1 MEQMQTNAPAG
12 AGEYSDGGPLTGGV
26 GTERAAAGL
35 IAGSP
40 GAAAGGSPGPNEEDA
55 AGPRGGQEDAAGA
68 DDARGAEDVPG
79 AEEDPGAQKAPDP
92 PAAAVLLARLLAAR
106 AAAERAAESAA
117 ESAAEGAAAGPAAGP
132 AGRFASSP
140 AQEAV
145 MRELEGYR
153 QRERERL
160 FTDDLAQIRAAHPE
174 ESARSVSELGPQYLA
189 ICAAGVDPLCAYE
202 AVRSHRDRTA
212 PPPSTGAFGGK
223 PPARE
228 FFTRDEVAQM
238 SRSEIHRNFDK
249 IRRSMSHWNF

>member
-1 MEQMQTNAPAG
+1 M
-12 AGEYSDGGPLTGGV
+12 S
-26 GTERAAAGL
+26 
-35 IAGSP
+35 
-40 GAAAGGSPGPNEEDA
+40 
-55 AGPRGGQEDAAGA
+55 
-68 DDARGAEDVPG
+68 
-79 AEEDPGAQKAPDP
+79 
-92 PAAAVLLARLLAAR
+92 
-106 AAAERAAESAA
+106 AAERAAGNAA
-117 ESAAEGAAAGPAAGP
+117 GSAAEGAAAGPAAGP

-145 MRELEGYR
+145 LRELEGYR
-153 QRERERL
+153 RRERERL
-160 FTDDLAQIRAAHPE
+160 FTDDLAQIRAAYPE

-223 PPARE
+223 PTARE

>member
-1 MEQMQTNAPAG
+1 
-12 AGEYSDGGPLTGGV
+12 
-26 GTERAAAGL
+26 
-35 IAGSP
+35 
-40 GAAAGGSPGPNEEDA
+40 
-55 AGPRGGQEDAAGA
+55 
-68 DDARGAEDVPG
+68 
-79 AEEDPGAQKAPDP
+79 
-92 PAAAVLLARLLAAR
+92 
-106 AAAERAAESAA
+106 
-117 ESAAEGAAAGPAAGP
+117 
-132 AGRFASSP
+132 
-140 AQEAV
+140 

-174 ESARSVSELGPQYLA
+174 ESARSVGELGPQYLA

-249 IRRSMSHWNF
+249 IRRSMSHWNFQ

>member
-1 MEQMQTNAPAG
+1 MEQMQTSAPAG
-12 AGEYSDGGPLTGGV
+12 AGEFSDGGLLTGGG
-26 GTERAAAGL
+26 GTERASAGPAAGAAL
-35 IAGSP
+35 
-40 GAAAGGSPGPNEEDA
+40 AAAGGSPGPNEEDA
-55 AGPRGGQEDAAGA
+55 AGPRGGQEEVFGA

-79 AEEDPGAQKAPDP
+79 AKEDPGAQQAPDP

-106 AAAERAAESAA
+106 AAAENAAPK
-117 ESAAEGAAAGPAAGP
+117 PAAGP
-132 AGRFASSP
+132 AGRVASSP

-153 QRERERL
+153 RRERERL

>member
-1 MEQMQTNAPAG
+1 MEQMQTSAPAG
-12 AGEYSDGGPLTGGV
+12 AGEFSDGGPLTGG
-26 GTERAAAGL
+26 GGAARAADGL
-35 IAGSP
+35 TAGSAL
-40 GAAAGGSPGPNEEDA
+40 AAAGGSPGPNEEDA
-55 AGPRGGQEDAAGA
+55 AGPRGGQEEVFGA

-79 AEEDPGAQKAPDP
+79 AKEDPGAQQAPDP

-106 AAAERAAESAA
+106 AAAENAAPK
-117 ESAAEGAAAGPAAGP
+117 PAAGP

-153 QRERERL
+153 RRERERL

>member
-1 MEQMQTNAPAG
+1 MEQMQTSAPAG
-12 AGEYSDGGPLTGGV
+12 AGEFSDSGPLTGAG
-26 GTERAAAGL
+26 GAERAADGPAAGAAL
-35 IAGSP
+35 
-40 GAAAGGSPGPNEEDA
+40 AAAGGSPGPNEEDA
-55 AGPRGGQEDAAGA
+55 ASPRGGQEDAAGA
-68 DDARGAEDVPG
+68 DDAGGAK
-79 AEEDPGAQKAPDP
+79 EDPGAQKAPDP

-106 AAAERAAESAA
+106 AAAERAAE
-117 ESAAEGAAAGPAAGP
+117 GAAAGPAAGP
-132 AGRFASSP
+132 AGRFDPSP

-228 FFTRDEVAQM
+228 FFTRDEVARM

>member
-1 MEQMQTNAPAG
+1 MEQMQTSAPAG
-12 AGEYSDGGPLTGGV
+12 AGEFSDSGLLTGG
-26 GTERAAAGL
+26 GSTERAADGLTAGPAL
-35 IAGSP
+35 
-40 GAAAGGSPGPNEEDA
+40 AAAGGSPGPNEEDA
-55 AGPRGGQEDAAGA
+55 AGPRGGQEEVFGA
-68 DDARGAEDVPG
+68 DDARGAEDVLG

-106 AAAERAAESAA
+106 AAAERAAEG
-117 ESAAEGAAAGPAAGP
+117 AAEGAAAGPAAGP
-132 AGRFASSP
+132 AGRFDPSP

-153 QRERERL
+153 RRERERL

>member
-1 MEQMQTNAPAG
+1 MEQMQTSAPAG
-12 AGEYSDGGPLTGGV
+12 AGEFSDSGLLTGG
-26 GTERAAAGL
+26 GSTERAAAGL
-35 IAGSP
+35 TAGSP
-40 GAAAGGSPGPNEEDA
+40 VADAGSSLGPNEEDA
-55 AGPRGGQEDAAGA
+55 AGPRGGREDAV
-68 DDARGAEDVPG
+68 GAEDGPA
-79 AEEDPGAQKAPDP
+79 AENAPAAQKAPDP

-106 AAAERAAESAA
+106 AAAERAAGSAA
-117 ESAAEGAAAGPAAGP
+117 EGPAAGP
-132 AGRFASSP
+132 AGRFDPSP

-249 IRRSMSHWNF
+249 IRRSMSHWNFQ